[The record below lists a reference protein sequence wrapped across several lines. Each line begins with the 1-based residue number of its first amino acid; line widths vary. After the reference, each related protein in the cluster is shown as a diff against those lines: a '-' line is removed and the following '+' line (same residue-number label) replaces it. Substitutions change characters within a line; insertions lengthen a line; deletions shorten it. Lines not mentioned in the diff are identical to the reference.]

1 MPELHSLVVDKLT
14 RVFGASRAS
23 ELLAQV
29 LKELELDIVGS
40 PDDLRRVGEAL
51 QRRGGFE
58 AAAGAMFVV
67 QATMRTL
74 GAQKR

>member
-1 MPELHSLVVDKLT
+1 MSELHALVVEKLT
-14 RVFGASRAS
+14 RVFGTSRAS
-23 ELLAQV
+23 ALLSQV
-29 LKELELDIVGS
+29 LAELELAAVVT

-67 QATMRTL
+67 QATMRSL
-74 GAQKR
+74 GTKV

>member
-1 MPELHSLVVDKLT
+1 MPPLHLLVVEKLT
-14 RVFGASRAS
+14 RVFGAARAN

-29 LKELELDIVGS
+29 LAELELHEVAT
-40 PDDLRRVGEAL
+40 PDDLMRVGNAL

-58 AAAGAMFVV
+58 ATAGAMFVV

-74 GAQKR
+74 SASR